1 MTSMPLEQP
10 PINGRAISRREF
22 VVTSTAALVAAGFAP
37 RRLEALARRPDRLIY
52 VGTYT
57 EGKRRPGLHVL
68 RMDERT
74 GVLTHVAT
82 ADVGPDPSFVALHP
96 RLPVLYAVN
105 ELTEYAGQKSG
116 SVAAF
121 ALDGKGGIAPLGDRR
136 ATGGGAPCYVSVD
149 PTGRVVF
156 VANYAAGSV
165 AAIAIRPNGAL
176 GAMTSL
182 VHDLGHGPNAA
193 RQEGPH
199 AHCAIPDP
207 TNRWLLSTD
216 LGTDRL
222 EVHHFDVRRGALV
235 PSPRRYALQR
245 PGSGPRHLTFHPNGR
260 LLYVIHELDQTIS
273 VYRWTPSTGHLAL
286 VRVVPLLEGGP
297 SADATAADLHVAP
310 SGRFVYA
317 TVRGPN
323 VVCVLA
329 TDEHGALR
337 LVQRIPT
344 GGNWPRNFALEPSG
358 RFLYVAHQKS
368 NDIVGFKVDQTNG
381 RLTPAG
387 VHIGV
392 PAPVCVRF
400 AS

>member
-1 MTSMPLEQP
+1 MPHEQR
-10 PINGRAISRREF
+10 PISERAISRREF
-22 VVTSTAALVAAGFAP
+22 VVTSTATLVAGAIAP
-37 RRLEALARRPDRLIY
+37 RRLEALARHPDQLIY

-57 EGKRRPGLHVL
+57 EGKRRPGIHVL

-74 GVLTHVAT
+74 GALARVAA

-105 ELTEYAGQKSG
+105 ELTELDGQKSG
-116 SVAAF
+116 AVAAF
-121 ALDGKGGIAPLGDRR
+121 ALDGRGGIAPLGDRR

-149 PTGRVVF
+149 PTGRVAL

-165 AAIAIRPNGAL
+165 AAFAIRPNGAL
-176 GAMTSL
+176 GAMTAL

-222 EVHHFDVRRGALV
+222 EVHRFDARRGTLV
-235 PSPRRYALQR
+235 PSPRRYAPQH
-245 PGSGPRHLTFHPNGR
+245 PGSGPRHLAFHPNGR
-260 LLYVIHELDQTIS
+260 LLYVIHELDQTVS
-273 VYRWTPSTGHLAL
+273 VYRWLPATGHLAM
-286 VRVVPLLEGGP
+286 VRVVQLLDKGP
-297 SADATAADLHVAP
+297 SADATAADIHVAP

-329 TDEHGALR
+329 ADEHGALR
-337 LVQRIPT
+337 LVQRTPS
-344 GGNWPRNFALEPSG
+344 GGDWPRNFSLDPSG
-358 RFLYVAHQKS
+358 RFLHVAHQKS
-368 NDIVGFKVDQTNG
+368 NDIVGFKVDQTTG

-387 VHIGV
+387 VRIGV